1 MNIQDAKKQAQTIIQ
16 DAVSKRVEELK
27 ATGEFKT
34 LKTLVETFEN
44 DPYCHGSARQLD
56 EGGMLESVMEL
67 RLDAFSEEDFEVIE
81 ELLRECSESVHFF
94 QDQYSQGR
102 HEWIMSQCLG
112 YPIILSDAERRGDY
126 VIYSEENKSLRFT
139 SDQVKNERH
148 GLLLIEKAMRDAG
161 DFPNIVRVDRY
172 GYVLE
177 EVSTGFG
184 TWTDAEVKKALE
196 EEEKENEEE

>member
-1 MNIQDAKKQAQTIIQ
+1 MNIQDAKKQSQAIIK

-27 ATGEFKT
+27 ATEEFKT

-44 DPYCHGSARQLD
+44 DPYCDESDRQLD
-56 EGGMLESVMEL
+56 EGGMLESFIRL
-67 RLDAFSEEDFEVIE
+67 RLDAFSEEDSEVIDQ
-81 ELLRECSESVHFF
+81 LFRECSESVYFS

-102 HEWIMSQCLG
+102 HEWIMSQWLG

-126 VIYSEENKSLRFT
+126 AIYSEEDKSLRFT

-148 GLLLIEKAMRDAG
+148 GLLLIEKAMREAG
-161 DFPNIVRVDRY
+161 VFSNIVRVNRY

-184 TWTDAEVKKALE
+184 TWTDEEVKKALE
-196 EEEKENEEE
+196 EEKKENEEE

>member
-1 MNIQDAKKQAQTIIQ
+1 MNIQDAKKQAQAIIQ

-27 ATGEFKT
+27 DTGEFKT
-34 LKTLVETFEN
+34 LRTLVETFEN
-44 DPYCHGSARQLD
+44 DPYCDGSDRQLN
-56 EGGMLESVMEL
+56 EGGALESVMEL
-67 RLDAFSEEDFEVIE
+67 RLDAFSEEDLEVID
-81 ELLRECSESVHFF
+81 ELLRECSEVIYFS

-102 HEWIMSQCLG
+102 HEWRMSQGLG
-112 YPIILSDAERRGDY
+112 YPIILSEAERRRDY

-161 DFPNIVRVDRY
+161 DFPNIVRVDRH

-177 EVSTGFG
+177 EVCTGFG
-184 TWTDAEVKKALE
+184 TWTDSEVARALG